1 MTTTAED
8 EALLRRQLAPLGAQ
22 GIGELLRRHAAQGQ
36 QVLLDPRRE
45 AQVVGLGRRRQ
56 QQRQG
61 LPQVADCL
69 VRHAGIHGGFEKIP
83 PVERDAWLQLEGW
96 QILYGAD
103 GPETKIARAAIDNAL
118 TRLPQMLSGLV

>member
-1 MTTTAED
+1 
-8 EALLRRQLAPLGAQ
+8 
-22 GIGELLRRHAAQGQ
+22 
-36 QVLLDPRRE
+36 
-45 AQVVGLGRRRQ
+45 
-56 QQRQG
+56 
-61 LPQVADCL
+61 
-69 VRHAGIHGGFEKIP
+69 VRHAGVSGGFEKVA